1 MNNFSGRKIFFN
13 HHDRDRM

>member
-13 HHDRDRM
+13 HHDRDRT